1 MGLELV
7 DFILTLEKEFGI
19 DIPDRDA
26 ATFHTPR
33 QAVDYLVARVDGRW
47 SRAEIERIV
56 VDTVIKEFGVMNV
69 PLDADFVRDL
79 GAR

>member
-7 DFILTLEKEFGI
+7 DFILSLEKAFGI

-26 ATFHTPR
+26 AAFRTPR
-33 QAVDYLVARVDGRW
+33 QTVDYLVARADGRW
-47 SRAEIERIV
+47 TRAEIERIV
-56 VDTVIKEFGVMNV
+56 CDTVMMEFGITNV